1 MSKVLIPLLLEKRL
15 VLFDEAADFCKFVAS
30 EVNRACESNRAEP
43 ELCVT
48 LRLLNV
54 DMRRLVSLTTE
65 KKEPIPFHSEDIG
78 HSSLIA
84 HRSLEE
90 KTTLLGFYWR
100 PLSAFDKPRVQRAGP
115 ALGVLPRL
123 TTDN

>member
-1 MSKVLIPLLLEKRL
+1 MSKVPIPLLLEKRL
-15 VLFDEAADFCKFVAS
+15 VFLDEVADFCKFVTS

-65 KKEPIPFHSEDIG
+65 KKNRYPF
-78 HSSLIA
+78 
-84 HRSLEE
+84 
-90 KTTLLGFYWR
+90 T
-100 PLSAFDKPRVQRAGP
+100 QRTFGTVH
-115 ALGVLPRL
+115 L
-123 TTDN
+123 